1 MSSYNCPILNK
12 SLEDIEIYSSK
23 KISLQAKNIPEVVNL
38 SFGEPQFGPPV
49 YLLQHIEK
57 EDLTIDSFL
66 NAVKSYEQARGC
78 IELRKA
84 IGELFR
90 QSYKTLME
98 KSYERK
104 NRKNAKWRGRDW

>member
-1 MSSYNCPILNK
+1 MDEVL
-12 SLEDIEIYSSK
+12 SL
-23 KISLQAKNIPEVVNL
+23 AK
-38 SFGEPQFGPPV
+38 
-49 YLLQHIEK
+49 
-57 EDLTIDSFL
+57 DLAEER
-66 NAVKSYEQARGC
+66 N